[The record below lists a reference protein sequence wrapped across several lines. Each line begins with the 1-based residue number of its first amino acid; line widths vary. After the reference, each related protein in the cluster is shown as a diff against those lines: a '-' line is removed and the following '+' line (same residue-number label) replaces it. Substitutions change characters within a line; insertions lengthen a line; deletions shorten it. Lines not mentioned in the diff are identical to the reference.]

1 MQKQHLTFFKLFIC
15 TAAILTTIG
24 IIPALAQPAQL
35 EDMRFTR
42 LMVPVDSVTLKSE
55 GLEIRLW
62 GILPAGTSET
72 HLELRA
78 LNLLQNMINDQNV
91 TCKIMTAEDVTHPLA
106 RCSTAD
112 GNDLSLKLLQ
122 QGLAIR
128 DRRALYGS
136 VFASSYQEAEELARR
151 SKNGIWRLVDVSDKG
166 ILDTILEDEKNIAL
180 AATGLI
186 LLPFLAMLI
195 LGFIIVRSISRLEK
209 YQSKQAST
217 HYIKER
223 GLYQQE
229 KNLILKNLEAEMQE
243 NKSRVEAFLT
253 VYMEMLSNI
262 KDPEVTPQYQKS
274 GDIVSLQPN
283 FAHEVF
289 EDHINALSSLDMKL
303 SAELNRFYKMLGSD
317 PDYIDLDPSTPR
329 EEAIAIVDKIVSEAR
344 EYLPLFD
351 QMLDKIHAHM
361 RHTTD

>member
-1 MQKQHLTFFKLFIC
+1 MQEKHLNALKILTL
-15 TAAILTTIG
+15 AAIFLCSLNSISH
-24 IIPALAQPAQL
+24 AQKPQL

-55 GLEIRLW
+55 GLEINLW
-62 GILPAGTSET
+62 GIQPAGSSET

-78 LNLLQNMINDQNV
+78 LNLLQHMINDQDV
-91 TCKIMTAEDVTHPLA
+91 TCKIMTAEDVTHPSA
-106 RCSTAD
+106 RCSTSD
-112 GNDLSLKLLQ
+112 GDDLSLKLLQ

-151 SKNGIWRLVDVSDKG
+151 NKNGIWKLVDTDDKSLVDR
-166 ILDTILEDEKNIAL
+166 ILDNDKNLMMTAI
-180 AATGLI
+180 GFI

-209 YQSKQAST
+209 YQSSQATS
-217 HYIKER
+217 HYTKER

-229 KNLILKNLEAEMQE
+229 KNLILKNLEAELKE

-283 FAHEVF
+283 FAHDIF
-289 EDHINALSSLDMKL
+289 EEHINTLSSLDMKL

-329 EEAIAIVDKIVSEAR
+329 EEAISIVDKIVSEAR

-361 RHTTD
+361 RHITD